1 MNQKNKIT
9 LEKKYSGTPQ
19 TSWLVNEP
27 KQNNQ
32 CQSSQ
37 TNSIDYVW
45 FSESTKKKNTKENN
59 FFMFDCSIENTKEKQ
74 I

>member
-27 KQNNQ
+27 KQNNP
-32 CQSSQ
+32 CQSS
-37 TNSIDYVW
+37 
-45 FSESTKKKNTKENN
+45 
-59 FFMFDCSIENTKEKQ
+59 
-74 I
+74 